1 MKYTIETKC
10 SNPQCDFILKSLPI
24 TGNPKTD
31 TGNPKTDMSWMS
43 SITFRF
49 KCPHCQTFF
58 DVIGKEEKF
67 DEKIMLGRGEQGTL
81 FGVSCKISNLNPK

>member
-10 SNPQCDFILKSLPI
+10 PNPQCDFILKELPI
-24 TGNPKTD
+24 TEGR
-31 TGNPKTDMSWMS
+31 KTDMSYMS
-43 SITFRF
+43 AITFRF

-67 DEKIMLGRGEQGTL
+67 DERIMLGRGEQGTL
-81 FGVSCKISNLNPK
+81 FGVSCKISNLDPK